1 MLDLAKQFCLTESTF
16 DNPELYGITDGKAV
30 GTHVEHKFQAFLKS
44 KFDVTIGSSAK
55 GIDFP
60 SPKINT
66 DMKVTSIKQ
75 PQSSCPFRTAE
86 QKIFG
91 LGYNLLV
98 FVYDKI
104 DTPKTHTA
112 RLHFVDCSFIE
123 QNRTADYQTT
133 KSLIELTAHNATED
147 EIIAFLMDRN
157 LPADD
162 ILLSQIA
169 RKILTHPLVQGYL
182 TISNALQWRLQYGRI
197 VDLKASV
204 SGITKIVEKE

>member
-1 MLDLAKQFCLTESTF
+1 MEK
-16 DNPELYGITDGKAV
+16 
-30 GTHVEHKFQAFLKS
+30 
-44 KFDVTIGSSAK
+44 
-55 GIDFP
+55 
-60 SPKINT
+60 
-66 DMKVTSIKQ
+66 
-75 PQSSCPFRTAE
+75 
-86 QKIFG
+86 
-91 LGYNLLV
+91 
-98 FVYDKI
+98 
-104 DTPKTHTA
+104 KTH
-112 RLHFVDCSFIE
+112 RLDGDLWLVCSFFSAQKRIV
-123 QNRTADYQTT
+123 Q
-133 KSLIELTAHNATED
+133 SVLSFHPHTAHNATED